1 MRTGYFYGLMSDIAA
16 TVSVA
21 QMTAL
26 SIMIYLRERRDP
38 KMRLL
43 MTKQKVQMRMK
54 PMMVPTTPRNMIV
67 PKFSKKRDFLSE

>member
-1 MRTGYFYGLMSDIAA
+1 MSDIAA

-26 SIMIYLRERRDP
+26 SIMIYFSERRDP

-43 MTKQKVQMRMK
+43 ITKQKVQMRMK